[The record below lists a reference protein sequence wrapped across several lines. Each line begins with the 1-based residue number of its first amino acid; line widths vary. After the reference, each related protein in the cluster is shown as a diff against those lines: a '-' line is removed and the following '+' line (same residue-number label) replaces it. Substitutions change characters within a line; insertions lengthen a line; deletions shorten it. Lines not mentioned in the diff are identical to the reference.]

1 MSTLRQIEANRRN
14 AKKSTGPTSV
24 TGKAASSMNALKTG
38 IHADSLVLP
47 IENSADLEALTEDYY
62 RHCRPASPIARAF
75 VDDLIRCEWHLRR
88 FDNAETQMWEYQ
100 NQNRFDDDEEEFP
113 LGKSG
118 TCNSGSYSKLQY
130 RIDATRRARLRA
142 LQALENL
149 QAAPAPAPA
158 APAEPVAPLSLLPS
172 PQTTSPQIGFVPSS
186 PAFAPPQPEPVPTG
200 SAVGGRRADSP
211 PLVSTSFRAQ
221 R

>member
-38 IHADSLVLP
+38 IHAESLVLP
-47 IENSADLEALTEDYY
+47 IENPADLEALIDDYY
-62 RHCRPASPIARAF
+62 RHYRPASPLARAF

-88 FDNAETQMWEYQ
+88 FDNAETQMWQYQ
-100 NQNRFDDDEEEFP
+100 NQNTYGDEEEFP
-113 LGKSG
+113 LGQSC
-118 TCNSGSYSKLQY
+118 TCHPSSFSKLQY
-130 RIDATRRARLRA
+130 RIDATRRARTRA

-149 QAAPAPAPA
+149 QAEPAPA
-158 APAEPVAPLSLLPS
+158 APAELPAPPSLPPS

-186 PAFAPPQPEPVPTG
+186 PAFAPPQPDSVPTG
-200 SAVGGRRADSP
+200 RAVAGLRADSP
-211 PLVSTSFRAQ
+211 PLGDTSFRAQ